1 MYQNKNFDASTL
13 TLTVEEAPF
22 KILQL
27 TDIHFGFSWFS
38 RKKDA
43 LAISAITTLVER
55 AKPDLIVLTGDSIF
69 PYIPK
74 SGTRNNLKQA
84 KRLTAFFD
92 AFKTPYMILFGNHD
106 IEIGSKGSK
115 DEISDIIMA
124 SEYGIF
130 DKGPKSLT
138 GMGNYIVKLRNSD
151 QSLRSALAVLDSN
164 MYREGWFYSGFDCI
178 REEQTAWCLSALSE
192 LKKEN
197 EALKALAFFHMP
209 LPEFKGAY
217 EKMKLGDQSVTYHFG
232 SIGEADDYF
241 GISKYQPDFFEKAV
255 QNGIIKGMFCGHD
268 HYNTLSLSY
277 QGIQMTYGMSI
288 DFLGYKG
295 IKERYI
301 QRGGTLITIEKN
313 GDFHV
318 KPLPLTQV
326 VSKFVR
332 GKKDA

>member
-13 TLTVEEAPF
+13 TLTVAEAPF

>member
-192 LKKEN
+192 LKREN

>member
-43 LAISAITTLVER
+43 LAISAITTLIER

-192 LKKEN
+192 LRREN

-209 LPEFKGAY
+209 LPEFKSAY

>member
-43 LAISAITTLVER
+43 LAIAAITTLVER

-178 REEQTAWCLSALSE
+178 REEQTAWCLSALSD

>member
-43 LAISAITTLVER
+43 LAISAITTLIER

-209 LPEFKGAY
+209 LPEFKSAY

-318 KPLPLTQV
+318 KPIPLTQV

-332 GKKDA
+332 GKKDV